1 MPLLSPGIRDML
13 LSASSF
19 SVMVASAKY
28 LDGRLPAAQIVLVR
42 TLFAIVATYAFLYR
56 KKISPLGNRQGL
68 LVLRGLLGFG
78 ALLCL
83 YSALPRL
90 PLAEATLIQYMNPI
104 FVTVLAIPI
113 LGERVGRSSLIALAI
128 AFGGLILVAK
138 PALLFGVGDALDPV
152 GVGLG
157 LTAALLS
164 SLAYISVRKLVQTE
178 ERMVI
183 VLYFPLVSAPLA
195 LLLVLGSY
203 VPPTPMEWGL
213 LGLIAIFT
221 QLGQIFL
228 TRGLAQEKAGRAST
242 VGYAQVLFA
251 AGWGALLFGD
261 VPDVWSL
268 IGALLILAA
277 VVTIA
282 RSKQEP

>member
-1 MPLLSPGIRDML
+1 ML
-13 LSASSF
+13 LSAASF
-19 SVMVASAKY
+19 SVMVASAK
-28 LDGRLPAAQIVLVR
+28 LLGGRIPAAQIVLVR

-56 KKISPLGNRQGL
+56 AGISPKGNRQGL
-68 LVLRGLLGFG
+68 LVVRGLLGFG

-83 YSALPRL
+83 YTALPRL

-104 FVTVLAIPI
+104 FVTVLAIPL
-113 LGERVGRSSLIALAI
+113 LGERVSRSSLTALGV
-128 AFGGLILVAK
+128 AFGGLLLVAK
-138 PALLFGVGDALDPV
+138 PSVLFGAAQALDPV

-157 LTAALLS
+157 LAAATMS
-164 SLAYISVRKLVQTE
+164 SLAYISVRKLVETE
-178 ERMVI
+178 HRMVI

-195 LLLVLGSY
+195 LLLTVPIY
-203 VPPTPMEWGL
+203 QPPTLGEWGL

-228 TRGLAQEKAGRAST
+228 TRGLAQEKAGRAT
-242 VGYAQVLFA
+242 TIGYVQVLFA

-261 VPDVWSL
+261 LPDLWS
-268 IGALLILAA
+268 IVGALLILAA

-282 RSKQEP
+282 RSKER

>member
-1 MPLLSPGIRDML
+1 MPLISPGIRDML
-13 LSASSF
+13 LSAASF

-42 TLFAIVATYAFLYR
+42 TVFAIVATYAFLYR
-56 KKISPLGNRQGL
+56 AGISPRGNRQGL

-113 LGERVGRSSLIALAI
+113 LGERVGRASIFALVV
-128 AFGGLILVAK
+128 AFGGLIFVAK

-164 SLAYISVRKLVQTE
+164 SLAYISVRKLVETE
-178 ERMVI
+178 HRMVI

-195 LLLVLGSY
+195 LLLVLGNY
-203 VPPTPMEWGL
+203 VPPTLAEWGL
-213 LGLIAIFT
+213 LSLIAVFT

-261 VPDVWSL
+261 LPDVWSL
-268 IGALLILAA
+268 VGALLILAA

-282 RSKQEP
+282 RSKER